1 MRSIATQG
9 RAMTNEYVT
18 EYVVEY
24 SDNGNEGWRAFRDAQ
39 GQMEVDI
46 CFSLSLASRFVIVV
60 GVA

>member
-1 MRSIATQG
+1 
-9 RAMTNEYVT
+9 MTNEFVT

-46 CFSLSLASRFVIVV
+46 CFSIFCFF
-60 GVA
+60 

>member
-1 MRSIATQG
+1 
-9 RAMTNEYVT
+9 MTNEFVT

-46 CFSLSLASRFVIVV
+46 CFSIFCFFLSNFV
-60 GVA
+60 GSWFCL